1 MRLVSGLPRT
11 RTAVL
16 ASYALAVLLTVAA
29 FFLRK
34 SLPVFFE
41 DRPLLILFM
50 FPILLSAMLGGFGPG
65 MVATLL
71 SAGLI
76 AWYLIPPYGSF
87 TIGSQADTWQWWAL
101 IANGVMASTI
111 SEFLVRSRRRES
123 DRWAQLTASQA
134 ELREHSA
141 NLRNMLD
148 TMLEGCQIVDFNWRY
163 TYINEAAQI
172 HNRVSSARLLGRTV
186 TECWPGIESTPVYAL
201 EQRCMTQRTIER
213 AELEFRFPDGYKGW
227 YRLIMQPVPEGIAI
241 FSEDITEARKNEEAR
256 AELTAY
262 FRGIFEHSPDCIIVA
277 DDQRQIVMSNP
288 AANQMFGY
296 PEGGLV
302 GKSVE
307 ELMPEVTRED
317 RSLERLE
324 LIRGADMQAVGQLW
338 QFQARR
344 IDGSAFPIEIRR
356 SAFSTPSGVFVL
368 GVGRDLTERN
378 RTEQARALLASIV
391 ENSEDAIIGKDLGSV
406 ITSWNK
412 GAQAIFG
419 YGAREVIGQSI
430 LKLIPEDRLREEFGI
445 LQHIRRG
452 QSVEHYETVRKT
464 RDGRLIDVS
473 ISISPIRDA
482 RGAIVGSSKI
492 ARDITRTKL
501 LETQL
506 RESQKMEAIG
516 TLASGIAHDF
526 NNILG
531 TVMGNAE
538 LARQDAGENQAVQ
551 ESLGEIR
558 KASVRARDL
567 VNQILTFGRRQAT
580 SRVRLPLPPA
590 IEESA
595 RLLRA
600 TLPSRIEVRVD
611 CAPGTPDVL
620 ADATQVQQVLLN
632 LGSNAAHAMQGLAG
646 LIGISVCPV
655 ELDAAAAQL
664 AGVPA
669 AGAYARVT
677 VSDNGHGM
685 DESTMLRIFDPFF
698 TTKPKG
704 EGTGLGLSVVRN
716 IMRDHD
722 GCIHVFSEPGKGT
735 RFELHFPATGQSA
748 AAPVQIGRVTDEATC
763 GLRVMYI
770 DDDESV
776 RFVVTRML
784 AKRGYLVQGYPDAL
798 QGLAALRADGSA
810 FDLIV
815 TDVNMPAMSGLELA
829 VIVHAE
835 RPDVPV
841 ALASGY
847 VTDELRTQAAAA
859 GVQEIIFKAHVADDF
874 CDALQRL
881 ARRVARH

>member
-1 MRLVSGLPRT
+1 
-11 RTAVL
+11 
-16 ASYALAVLLTVAA
+16 
-29 FFLRK
+29 
-34 SLPVFFE
+34 
-41 DRPLLILFM
+41 
-50 FPILLSAMLGGFGPG
+50 
-65 MVATLL
+65 
-71 SAGLI
+71 
-76 AWYLIPPYGSF
+76 
-87 TIGSQADTWQWWAL
+87 
-101 IANGVMASTI
+101 
-111 SEFLVRSRRRES
+111 
-123 DRWAQLTASQA
+123 
-134 ELREHSA
+134 
-141 NLRNMLD
+141 
-148 TMLEGCQIVDFNWRY
+148 
-163 TYINEAAQI
+163 
-172 HNRVSSARLLGRTV
+172 
-186 TECWPGIESTPVYAL
+186 
-201 EQRCMTQRTIER
+201 
-213 AELEFRFPDGYKGW
+213 
-227 YRLIMQPVPEGIAI
+227 MQPVPEGIAI
-241 FSEDITEARKNEEAR
+241 FSEDITLARKNEEQR
-256 AELTAY
+256 AELEAY

-277 DDQRQIVMSNP
+277 DEQRRIVMINP

-296 PEGGLV
+296 PQGALI
-302 GKSVE
+302 GKAIE
-307 ELMPEVTRED
+307 DLMPDASRED
-317 RSLERLE
+317 SSRERLE
-324 LIRGADMQAVGQLW
+324 LIRGADVQAVGQLW

-344 IDGSAFPIEIRR
+344 IDGSSFPLEIRR
-356 SAFSTPSGVFVL
+356 SAFATPSGVFVL

-419 YGAREVIGQSI
+419 YPAREVIGQSI
-430 LKLIPEDRLREEFGI
+430 LKLVPEDRLQEEFGI

-452 QSVEHYETVRKT
+452 QSVEHFETVRKT

-473 ISISPIRDA
+473 ISISPIKDA
-482 RGAIVGSSKI
+482 EGAIIGSSKI
-492 ARDITRTKL
+492 ARDITRTKV

-531 TVMGNAE
+531 TVMGNVE
-538 LARQDAGENQAVQ
+538 LARQDAGDNRQVQ

-580 SRVRLPLPPA
+580 SRMHLALLPA

-600 TLPSRIEVRVD
+600 TLPPRIQVRFD
-611 CAPGTPDVL
+611 CADGTPDVM
-620 ADATQVQQVLLN
+620 ADSTQIQQVLLN
-632 LGSNAAHAMQGLAG
+632 LGSNAAHAIQGHAG
-646 LIGISVCPV
+646 LIGISMCPV
-655 ELDAAAAQL
+655 ELDQAAAQL
-664 AGVPA
+664 VGVSA
-669 AGAYARVT
+669 AGTYARIT
-677 VSDNGHGM
+677 VSDNGHGI
-685 DESTMLRIFDPFF
+685 DAATMQRIFDPFF

-716 IMRDHD
+716 IMRDHE
-722 GCIHVFSEPGKGT
+722 GCIQVFSEPGHGT
-735 RFELHFPATGQSA
+735 RFELHFPAAGRTGLVPAQA
-748 AAPVQIGRVTDEATC
+748 DKVAAEAAP

-798 QGLAALRADGSA
+798 QGLTALRADGSA

-815 TDVNMPAMSGLELA
+815 SDVNMPGMSGLELA

-835 RPDVPV
+835 RPDVPL

-881 ARRVARH
+881 ARRVARC